1 METYV
6 EIIKTIVN
14 NSSIGEGEKN
24 EIHTNL
30 DIILDE
36 YRRLNYDIYSSEKKH
51 KSEKTALE
59 EYIDSVEDFTRKVY

>member
-14 NSSIGEGEKN
+14 NSSIGEDEKN
-24 EIHTNL
+24 EINMNL

-36 YRRLNYDIYSSEKKH
+36 YHRLNYGIYSLEKKH